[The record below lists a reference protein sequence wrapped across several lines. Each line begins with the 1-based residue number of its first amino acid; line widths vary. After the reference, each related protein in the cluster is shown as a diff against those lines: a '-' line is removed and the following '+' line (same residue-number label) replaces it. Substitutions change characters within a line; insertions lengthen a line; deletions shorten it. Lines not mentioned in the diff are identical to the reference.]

1 VSRLPAGRSLPLPPA
16 ACRLLHWQC
25 ALTTRQSAAPH
36 AKASLLSAAQGQHHP
51 GLQALGAAVLLRAG
65 PVAPLPAAPSFSG
78 HDASLRPEPW
88 GSWCAAKHRQLAR
101 VAGLVEVFEAGP
113 RAMDFGYMAQCA
125 HNSGWRLEQFV
136 GLLRPELLTEA
147 LLYWDMW
154 ELSGLL
160 HFPRLTRLLLHD
172 SEDLRCCVG
181 CPSCAAWVC
190 TPTKCQARA

>member
-1 VSRLPAGRSLPLPPA
+1 MLLPTAIPPSCLPRRASITLVCKRWERLFFSEPALWR
-16 ACRLLHWQC
+16 RF
-25 ALTTRQSAAPH
+25 
-36 AKASLLSAAQGQHHP
+36 
-51 GLQALGAAVLLRAG
+51 LLR
-65 PVAPLPAAPSFSG
+65 PAKRSFSG

-101 VAGLVEVFEAGP
+101 VAGLVEVFEAGA

-190 TPTKCQARA
+190 TPTTCQARA